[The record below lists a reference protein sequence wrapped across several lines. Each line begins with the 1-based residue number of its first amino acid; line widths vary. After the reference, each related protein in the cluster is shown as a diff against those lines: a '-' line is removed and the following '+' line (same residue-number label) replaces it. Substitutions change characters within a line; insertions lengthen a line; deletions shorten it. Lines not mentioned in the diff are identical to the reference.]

1 MATGNPAQSLFSVKD
16 KSDVPDFIVV
26 PPYESFSSSPLYAY
40 LDVRQILNLPKMK
53 NILSTPFYS
62 MSPCLIVDGK
72 TLIDSAI
79 LNINDFLWLLM
90 NNNIKVRVTKMTFK
104 MEFLKDSL
112 SKKQLLVILEVD
124 YGKLENLARF
134 PPRLNTL
141 IFPLILNISIE
152 TYTEITSKFVLR
164 PESVNIEFTQMSRSV
179 MSESGEAKAIAGL
192 TPFSRKLSIS
202 SAFKPQ

>member
-1 MATGNPAQSLFSVKD
+1 
-16 KSDVPDFIVV
+16 
-26 PPYESFSSSPLYAY
+26 
-40 LDVRQILNLPKMK
+40 MK